1 MKRPRR
7 SAVVALWL
15 CAVLLLRASPVAA
28 QESTTT
34 TTRSRLTTTSVE
46 QTEGDGGD
54 GLTVGN
60 KALVL
65 IIGLV
70 VLALVLIVFT
80 WRYWRATKPS
90 RAPVT
95 GVPPAAPSSPPRKS
109 APTV

>member
-1 MKRPRR
+1 MTRPRR

-15 CAVLLLRASPVAA
+15 CAVLLLRASPVTA
-28 QESTTT
+28 QESTS

-46 QTEGDGGD
+46 QTEGDGDD

-65 IIGLV
+65 IVGLV

-80 WRYWRATKPS
+80 WRYWRATKPARVS
-90 RAPVT
+90 APSDAAA
-95 GVPPAAPSSPPRKS
+95 AAPSPPARKS
-109 APTV
+109 APTI

>member
-1 MKRPRR
+1 MTRPRR

-28 QESTTT
+28 QESTS

-46 QTEGDGGD
+46 QIEGDGDD

-65 IIGLV
+65 IVGLV

-95 GVPPAAPSSPPRKS
+95 GASPAAPSSSPRKS